1 MAATAAVERSGAD
14 VTDTPLDVHEQIQAI
29 EALADLVHART
40 AVFNGDNARLA
51 PDEALDS
58 ELGSPEL
65 LAALSLFRS
74 VSERLAEERI
84 RGIEE
89 LRDHLAS
96 FDRQL
101 QKRRDLDF
109 LTAHGVITTGKNG
122 HFEYTSGRHGMHYAE
137 KFRLLEQPA
146 VTAELCTKIAG
157 FARGLEKE
165 PSVIVGPMTG
175 GIIVAYETARQM
187 GGGVRTFFAE
197 PNGQPGQLHFGRGFS
212 FSKDQPVLV
221 VDDVLTTGGSLL
233 KTIDAVKSAD
243 GRPVGVAV
251 LINRSKIGDT
261 FADLPFQACL
271 TVDLPQFEPSP
282 EACPRCAEGIPVESP
297 KS

>member
-1 MAATAAVERSGAD
+1 MAVETRGGQPSNGTKAVPHD
-14 VTDTPLDVHEQIQAI
+14 NDELSPAI
-29 EALADLVHART
+29 GALADLVHART
-40 AVFNGDNARLA
+40 AMFGDGNAR
-51 PDEALDS
+51 PDADEDLDS
-58 ELGSPEL
+58 ERGTPEL
-65 LAALSLFRS
+65 LAALTLFRNL
-74 VSERLAEERI
+74 SERLAEGRS
-84 RGIEE
+84 RSIEE

-109 LTAHGVITTGKNG
+109 LTGHDVITTGKNG
-122 HFEYTSGRHGMHYAE
+122 HFEYTSGRHGMHYVE

-146 VTAELCTKIAG
+146 VTAELCAKIAG
-157 FARGLEKE
+157 FARGLDLR

-197 PNGQPGQLHFGRGFS
+197 TNGQPNQLHFGRGFS
-212 FSKDQPVLV
+212 FSKDDRVLV
-221 VDDVLTTGGSLL
+221 VDDVLTTGGSLQ
-233 KTIDAVKSAD
+233 KTIDAVKSAN

-251 LINRSKIGDT
+251 LINRSRIEDAFDG
-261 FADLPFQACL
+261 LPFQACL
-271 TVDLPQFEPSP
+271 TVDLLQFEPGP
-282 EACPRCAEGIPVESP
+282 ETCPRCKKGIPVESP